1 MPRFFFSLI
10 SIALFAQDT
19 GDLNQ
24 ALSPYR
30 QRIDHIDG
38 QIMQLLNERAAV
50 VRDVGIVKKRF
61 GASVSA
67 PGREEEVLRRVSSQA
82 RAPLTPAD
90 ATAIYRAVLT
100 AMASVEQR
108 EMNRNPGR

>member
-1 MPRFFFSLI
+1 MPRFFFCLI
-10 SIALFAQDT
+10 SIALLAQDT
-19 GDLNQ
+19 GDLSQ

-30 QRIDHIDG
+30 QRIDNIDG
-38 QIMQLLNERAAV
+38 QIMKLLNERAMV

-61 GASVSA
+61 GAPASA

-90 ATAIYRAVLT
+90 AQTIYKVILA
-100 AMASVEQR
+100 AMASMEQR
-108 EMNRNPGR
+108 EMHRTPGP